1 MAEVTVCDV
10 SGTWWD
16 WVGMQHAS
24 NLPGPGQPWTLNP
37 STMWTFRDPQVA
49 GCGNAREANNV
60 RGIEIGT
67 VVQMT
72 FFNYTPAP
80 SGMTRPNVNGTFIDG
95 IGADPTAPVPQ
106 YVFNYPLPPL
116 PTSLPIHDHRD
127 NFNGGFAFSVY
138 HPGTSLPQNSFAL

>member
-1 MAEVTVCDV
+1 VVGLGGRGTGSEPSQPRPAVDV
-10 SGTWWD
+10 EPIDHVDLSR
-16 WVGMQHAS
+16 
-24 NLPGPGQPWTLNP
+24 
-37 STMWTFRDPQVA
+37 STRA
-49 GCGNAREANNV
+49 GFGNAREANNV

-67 VVQMT
+67 VVQLT
-72 FFNYTPAP
+72 FFGYTPAP

-138 HPGTSLPQNSFAL
+138 HPGTSLP